1 MIFDTNILIQLERET
16 RRGEDGSA
24 IKFMRSLPATRMCIT
39 PTIAGEFAC
48 GLSMAKHEKW
58 LEFLSP
64 FEVLPITQDVT
75 WQYGQIYQKLSSI
88 GKIIGTNDLW
98 IAATALAHS
107 VPVATNN
114 VREFSRVKGLEVI
127 SV

>member
-1 MIFDTNILIQLERET
+1 MEHVPRCPYIKLISVMIIIVVLQGVGLI
-16 RRGEDGSA
+16 
-24 IKFMRSLPATRMCIT
+24 MV
-39 PTIAGEFAC
+39 TIIEL
-48 GLSMAKHEKW
+48 GLMMVVVMAKHEKW